1 MFQFNKIVKFLLGL
15 GILTFGSFL
24 LLQIPSVQDRLLDNA
39 IQNLAQNNMPKE
51 DSLSAIVC
59 GSRSPLPHS
68 SRDEACILVI
78 AGKNIYVVDTG
89 AGSANNVNQWA
100 IPANRIKAV
109 LLTHLHS
116 DHIADLPNFHMQ
128 TWINNRPSQLDV
140 YGPEGLGSVV
150 QGFEDAYNLDYT
162 FRNAH
167 HGDEIAPLGVAGMKA
182 HTIDLNNPVII
193 ESDDLSIRAFEV
205 DHHPV
210 KPALGYRFDYKGRSI
225 VISGD
230 TSASQNLTDH
240 SKNADVLFHEAQANH
255 ILKPL
260 RQFMLKNDRI
270 NQAKILDDITTYH
283 TTPVEAAAIAKEANV
298 KHLVFYHLTPSPRN
312 DIMANIF
319 TRGVSDVFEEW
330 TLSDDGTMV
339 VLPVNSEEIQI
350 SNLN

>member
-1 MFQFNKIVKFLLGL
+1 
-15 GILTFGSFL
+15 
-24 LLQIPSVQDRLLDNA
+24 
-39 IQNLAQNNMPKE
+39 
-51 DSLSAIVC
+51 
-59 GSRSPLPHS
+59 
-68 SRDEACILVI
+68 
-78 AGKNIYVVDTG
+78 
-89 AGSANNVNQWA
+89 
-100 IPANRIKAV
+100 
-109 LLTHLHS
+109 
-116 DHIADLPNFHMQ
+116 MQ

-240 SKNADVLFHEAQANH
+240 SKNADVLFLSLIH
-255 ILKPL
+255 I
-260 RQFMLKNDRI
+260 
-270 NQAKILDDITTYH
+270 
-283 TTPVEAAAIAKEANV
+283 
-298 KHLVFYHLTPSPRN
+298 
-312 DIMANIF
+312 
-319 TRGVSDVFEEW
+319 
-330 TLSDDGTMV
+330 
-339 VLPVNSEEIQI
+339 
-350 SNLN
+350 